1 MKLIEF
7 VTEHESHILLWKI
20 EEDAQYYIER
30 LKLTSYDYAE
40 LDKFLVEKRKLQ
52 WYASRH
58 TLKQILQTE
67 EVVHLHKNE
76 QGKPFIHGSE
86 LHLSL
91 SHTNEITAAIANHHH
106 KVGIDIEHIKEKV
119 KRVSHKFTTAHELQ
133 YMTVENEVAYLIT
146 IWSAKESLY
155 KLYGNKK
162 LDFIEHIKLEPF
174 YLQQEGVIQGR
185 IIKETFL
192 KDLVVH
198 YRIIGDHVLTY
209 VEDTTEYHD

>member
-1 MKLIEF
+1 MKLIDIY
-7 VTEHESHILLWKI
+7 TENKSHIILWKI
-20 EEDAQYYIER
+20 EEDVNYYLER

-58 TLKQILQTE
+58 ALKQILKTD
-67 EVVHLHKNE
+67 EVVDLQKNE
-76 QGKPFIHGSE
+76 LGKPFINGSE

-91 SHTNEITAAIANHHH
+91 SHTNEITAAMANPYYR
-106 KVGIDIEHIKEKV
+106 VGVDVEHIKEKV
-119 KRVSHKFTTAHELQ
+119 KRVAHKFTTAYEMEL
-133 YMTVENEVAYLIT
+133 MTEENEVAYLIT

-174 YLQQEGVIQGR
+174 TLEKEG
-185 IIKETFL
+185 IIYGKIAKDNFL
-192 KDLVVH
+192 KILVIN
-198 YRIIGDHVLTY
+198 YRLIEDHVLTY
-209 VEDTTEYHD
+209 VEDTT

>member
-1 MKLIEF
+1 M
-7 VTEHESHILLWKI
+7 
-20 EEDAQYYIER
+20 ER

-58 TLKQILQTE
+58 ALKQILKTD
-67 EVVHLHKNE
+67 EVVDLQKNE
-76 QGKPFIHGSE
+76 LGKPFINGSE

-91 SHTNEITAAIANHHH
+91 SHTNEITAAMANPYYR
-106 KVGIDIEHIKEKV
+106 VGVDVEHIKEKV
-119 KRVSHKFTTAHELQ
+119 KRVAHKFTTAYEMEL
-133 YMTVENEVAYLIT
+133 MTEENEVAYLIT

-174 YLQQEGVIQGR
+174 TLEKEG
-185 IIKETFL
+185 IIYGKIAKDNFL
-192 KDLVVH
+192 KILVIN
-198 YRIIGDHVLTY
+198 YRLIEDHVLTY
-209 VEDTTEYHD
+209 VEDTT